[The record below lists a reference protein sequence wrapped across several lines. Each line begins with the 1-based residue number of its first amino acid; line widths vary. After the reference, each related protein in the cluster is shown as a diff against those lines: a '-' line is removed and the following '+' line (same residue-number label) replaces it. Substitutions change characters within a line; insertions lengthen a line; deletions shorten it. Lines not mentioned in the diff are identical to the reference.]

1 MVFTMPCSRRPDLR
15 RLLLGVWLVL
25 FCTLARADNIFVQSV
40 EFASKNDE
48 YQLSATFDIG
58 LTPPVENALN
68 KGVPLYFVVEFELIY
83 PRWYT
88 LFFLNK
94 RIAGFEQIY
103 RLSYNALTRQYL
115 LSYGVLQQSF
125 DTLADAL
132 AVLGG
137 IKDQRVLTDSRL
149 DEDRLYEAQVRMR
162 LDSSR
167 LPKPFQVYAFGSI
180 AWDVSSSWF
189 RWTVRP

>member
-1 MVFTMPCSRRPDLR
+1 LR

-25 FCTLARADNIFVQSV
+25 SCTLARADNIFVQSV
-40 EFASKNDE
+40 DFASENGE
-48 YQLSATFDIG
+48 YYLSATFNIG

-94 RIAGFEQIY
+94 RVAGFEQTY
-103 RLSYNALTRQYL
+103 RLNYNALTRQYR

-125 DTLADAL
+125 DTLGDAL

-137 IKDQRVLTDSRL
+137 IRDQRVLTDSPL
-149 DEDRLYEAQVRMR
+149 DKDLLYEAQVRMS
-162 LDSSR
+162 LDTTR
-167 LPKPFQVYAFGSI
+167 LPKPFQVYAVGSDV
-180 AWDVSSSWF
+180 WDVSSSWF

>member
-1 MVFTMPCSRRPDLR
+1 MAGAVLHPGQCRQHFCAIGRVCQQKWRIPSQCNIQYRTHSASRE
-15 RLLLGVWLVL
+15 
-25 FCTLARADNIFVQSV
+25 C
-40 EFASKNDE
+40 
-48 YQLSATFDIG
+48 
-58 LTPPVENALN
+58 LN

-103 RLSYNALTRQYL
+103 RLSYNALTRQYR

-125 DTLADAL
+125 DTLEDAL

>member
-1 MVFTMPCSRRPDLR
+1 MRCSRRSDLR

-25 FCTLARADNIFVQSV
+25 SCALAHADNIFVQSV
-40 EFASKNDE
+40 DFTSENGE
-48 YQLSATFDIG
+48 YHLSATFNIG

-94 RIAGFEQIY
+94 RIAGFEQTY
-103 RLSYNALTRQYL
+103 RLNYNALTRQYR

-125 DTLADAL
+125 DSLEDAL

-137 IKDQRVLTDSRL
+137 IREQRVLTDSPL
-149 DEDRLYEAQVRMR
+149 DEDLLYEAQVRMR
-162 LDSSR
+162 LDTTR
-167 LPKPFQVYAFGSI
+167 LPKPFQVYAFGSDV
-180 AWDVSSSWF
+180 WDVSSSWF